1 MGRYHLTYVQ
11 LKMLIAFHRYP
22 SLIES
27 SDADGGS
34 SVAVL
39 TYLRCI
45 IESIDHAELLHVTL
59 QYLLAIPD
67 KIQQDIKPLRPTTLA
82 QRRKSQTLV
91 ANLAQGQEK
100 PMPDLFTL
108 VDLIQTSLQSR
119 NQQTVTAT
127 LRLISV
133 LLRSQHQYAIS
144 SIIKNQP
151 IGHDIPFRT
160 MAAHNRDTNV
170 LFSLAEDLI
179 DHEDLGE
186 MYETHLQDARVLLEA
201 HCCSARLL
209 ALPDAAG
216 ADPSSIKE
224 HFSLVQAHLIRM
236 DDPLIKS
243 LVSILEDFLAND
255 IGTNLSL
262 TQAFSTL
269 ASCGNTRLEFWLL
282 GDPVQHE
289 GIDNQEAAT
298 HDGLE
303 DSDDDDTNLANGED
317 TNLASSEVT
326 LKPVKIDTSTQEL
339 KETTN
344 VTSPVFAAL
353 EDLVQQVERFRRDIH
368 DFDTYLAERRHV
380 FRVGEDIE
388 KAVANDLPPSRRS
401 QESSRP
407 SHSRVRS
414 VPQIGSLSTRLMS
427 ETSSA
432 NASRSSSP
440 RGRQLNDSSSS
451 TLAGR
456 LNHLRISPSPSPS
469 KPASR
474 TFSPSP
480 LQKDAV
486 PSDSNPS
493 TPPKRAITPI
503 GPTDTLRQ
511 NIKLKIRSSSHRNDV
526 PEITSETNSIRSV
539 SVAAET
545 KAADETREVTL
556 SHILTNV
563 IILQEFILEL
573 AAIVQVRASLFGEVK
588 FA

>member
-1 MGRYHLTYVQ
+1 
-11 LKMLIAFHRYP
+11 
-22 SLIES
+22 
-27 SDADGGS
+27 
-34 SVAVL
+34 
-39 TYLRCI
+39 
-45 IESIDHAELLHVTL
+45 
-59 QYLLAIPD
+59 
-67 KIQQDIKPLRPTTLA
+67 
-82 QRRKSQTLV
+82 
-91 ANLAQGQEK
+91 
-100 PMPDLFTL
+100 MPDLFTL
-108 VDLIQTSLQSR
+108 VDLIQTSLQSH

-127 LRLISV
+127 LRLVSV

-144 SIIKNQP
+144 SIIKDQP
-151 IGHDIPFRT
+151 VGHDLPFRT
-160 MAAHNRDTNV
+160 MAAHVRDTTI
-170 LFSLAEDLI
+170 LFSLAEDLM
-179 DHEDLGE
+179 DHDDLGE

-216 ADPSSIKE
+216 ADTLSIKE
-224 HFSLVQAHLIRM
+224 HSSLVRPHLIRL

-243 LVSILEDFLAND
+243 LVSLLENFLAND

-269 ASCGNTRLEFWLL
+269 ASCGNTRLEYWLL
-282 GDPVQHE
+282 GDRVQHE
-289 GIDNQEAAT
+289 DIGNQERAS
-298 HDGLE
+298 DGDLD
-303 DSDDDDTNLANGED
+303 DSDNDDTIPINKGDETD
-317 TNLASSEVT
+317 LASSEVT
-326 LKPVKIDTSTQEL
+326 LKPMKIERPTQALKDTMS
-339 KETTN
+339 

-353 EDLVQQVERFRRDIH
+353 EDLVQHVERFRRDIRE
-368 DFDTYLAERRHV
+368 FDTYLTERRHI
-380 FRVGEDIE
+380 FKVGEDID
-388 KAVANDLPPSRRS
+388 KAVASDLPPSRTS

-414 VPQIGSLSTRLMS
+414 VPQIGSISKRLLS
-427 ETSSA
+427 ETSSG
-432 NASRSSSP
+432 NGSRSSSP
-440 RGRQLNDSSSS
+440 RGRQLNDPPSS

-480 LQKDAV
+480 LQKDAI

-503 GPTDTLRQ
+503 GPADALRQ
-511 NIKLKIRSSSHRNDV
+511 NIKLKIRSSSHRNDT
-526 PEITSETNSIRSV
+526 PDMISETSSIRSE
-539 SVAAET
+539 SVTAAYET
-545 KAADETREVTL
+545 KPAEETREVTL

-588 FA
+588 FV

>member
-1 MGRYHLTYVQ
+1 
-11 LKMLIAFHRYP
+11 MLIAFHRYP

-27 SDADGGS
+27 SDVDGGS

-39 TYLRCI
+39 TYLRCV

-67 KIQQDIKPLRPTTLA
+67 KIQEDIKPLRPTTLA
-82 QRRKSQTLV
+82 QRRKSQTLIS
-91 ANLAQGQEK
+91 NLAQGQEK

-127 LRLISV
+127 LRLVSV

-151 IGHDIPFRT
+151 VGHDIPFRT
-160 MAAHNRDTNV
+160 MAAHNRDANI

-179 DHEDLGE
+179 DHDDLGE

-216 ADPSSIKE
+216 PNLSSIKE
-224 HFSLVQAHLIRM
+224 HSSLVQPHLIRM

-243 LVSILEDFLAND
+243 LVSLLEDFLAND

-289 GIDNQEAAT
+289 GAGNQETA
-298 HDGLE
+298 
-303 DSDDDDTNLANGED
+303 SDDDLDDSENDDTILINSDN

-326 LKPVKIDTSTQEL
+326 LKPVKLGRSTQEL
-339 KETTN
+339 KDTTIF
-344 VTSPVFAAL
+344 TSPVFAAL

-368 DFDTYLAERRHV
+368 EFDTYLAERRHV

-414 VPQIGSLSTRLMS
+414 VPQIGSIPKRLMS

-451 TLAGR
+451 TFAGR

-486 PSDSNPS
+486 PSDPNPS

-503 GPTDTLRQ
+503 GPADALRQ
-511 NIKLKIRSSSHRNDV
+511 NIKLKIRSSSHKNDV
-526 PEITSETNSIRSV
+526 PDITSETSSIRSE

-545 KAADETREVTL
+545 KAADGTREVTL

-588 FA
+588 FV

>member
-1 MGRYHLTYVQ
+1 MQ
-11 LKMLIAFHRYP
+11 LKLLTVLYRYP

-27 SDADGGS
+27 SDVDGGS

-39 TYLRCI
+39 TYLRCV

-67 KIQQDIKPLRPTTLA
+67 KIQEDIKPLRPTTLA
-82 QRRKSQTLV
+82 QRRKSQTLIS
-91 ANLAQGQEK
+91 NLAQGQEK

-127 LRLISV
+127 LRLVSV

-151 IGHDIPFRT
+151 IGHDVPFRT
-160 MAAHNRDTNV
+160 MAAHNRDTTI

-179 DHEDLGE
+179 DHDDLGE

-216 ADPSSIKE
+216 ADAPSIKE
-224 HFSLVQAHLIRM
+224 LFSLVQPHLIRL
-236 DDPLIKS
+236 DDPLMKS
-243 LVSILEDFLAND
+243 LVSLLENFLAND

-282 GDPVQHE
+282 GDPVQHGDISIPE
-289 GIDNQEAAT
+289 TA
-298 HDGLE
+298 
-303 DSDDDDTNLANGED
+303 SDDDLDDSDIED
-317 TNLASSEVT
+317 TIPISKGDDTDLTSSEVT
-326 LKPVKIDTSTQEL
+326 LKPVKSERPTQEL
-339 KETTN
+339 KQTTN

-353 EDLVQQVERFRRDIH
+353 EDLVQQVERFRRDIRE
-368 DFDTYLAERRHV
+368 FDTYLTERRHV
-380 FRVGEDIE
+380 FRVGEDID
-388 KAVANDLPPSRRS
+388 KAVANDFPPSRTS
-401 QESSRP
+401 QESARP

-414 VPQIGSLSTRLMS
+414 VPQIGSISKRLMS

-440 RGRQLNDSSSS
+440 RGRQLNDPPSS

-480 LQKDAV
+480 LQKDTI

-503 GPTDTLRQ
+503 GPADALRQ
-511 NIKLKIRSSSHRNDV
+511 NIKLKIRSSSHRNDT
-526 PEITSETNSIRSV
+526 PDMTSETSSIRSE
-539 SVAAET
+539 SVTAEFKT
-545 KAADETREVTL
+545 AEEIREVTL

-588 FA
+588 FV

>member
-1 MGRYHLTYVQ
+1 MLTVLY
-11 LKMLIAFHRYP
+11 RYP

-27 SDADGGS
+27 SDVDGGS

-39 TYLRCI
+39 TYLRCV

-67 KIQQDIKPLRPTTLA
+67 KIQEDIIPLRPTTLA
-82 QRRKSQTLV
+82 QRRKSQTLIS
-91 ANLAQGQEK
+91 NLAQGQEK

-108 VDLIQTSLQSR
+108 VDLIQTSLQSHS
-119 NQQTVTAT
+119 QQTVTAT
-127 LRLISV
+127 LRLVSV

-151 IGHDIPFRT
+151 IGHDVPFRT
-160 MAAHNRDTNV
+160 MATHNRDTTI

-179 DHEDLGE
+179 EHDDLGE
-186 MYETHLQDARVLLEA
+186 MYETHVQDARVLLEA

-216 ADPSSIKE
+216 ADFQSIKE
-224 HFSLVQAHLIRM
+224 HSGSVQPHLIRP

-243 LVSILEDFLAND
+243 LVSLLEDFLVND

-282 GDPVQHE
+282 GDPVQH
-289 GIDNQEAAT
+289 GDISIQETA
-298 HDGLE
+298 
-303 DSDDDDTNLANGED
+303 SDDDLDDSDNDDTIPINKGDD
-317 TNLASSEVT
+317 TDLASSEVT
-326 LKPVKIDTSTQEL
+326 LKPVNLERPTQEL
-339 KETTN
+339 KGTTN

-353 EDLVQQVERFRRDIH
+353 EDLVQQVERFRRDIRE
-368 DFDTYLAERRHV
+368 FDTYLTERRHV

-388 KAVANDLPPSRRS
+388 KAVANDLPPSRTS

-414 VPQIGSLSTRLMS
+414 VPQIGSLSKRLMS

-440 RGRQLNDSSSS
+440 RGRQLNDPPSS

-456 LNHLRISPSPSPS
+456 LNHLRISRSPSPS
-469 KPASR
+469 KPAST

-486 PSDSNPS
+486 PSGSNSS

-503 GPTDTLRQ
+503 GPADALRQ
-511 NIKLKIRSSSHRNDV
+511 NIKLKIKSSSHRNDT
-526 PEITSETNSIRSV
+526 PDMTSETSSIRSE
-539 SVAAET
+539 SVTAET
-545 KAADETREVTL
+545 KTADETREVTL

-563 IILQEFILEL
+563 IILQEFILEI

-588 FA
+588 FV

>member
-1 MGRYHLTYVQ
+1 
-11 LKMLIAFHRYP
+11 MLIAFHRYP

-39 TYLRCI
+39 TYLRCV

-67 KIQQDIKPLRPTTLA
+67 KVQEDIKPLRPTTLA
-82 QRRKSQTLV
+82 QRRKSQTLIS
-91 ANLAQGQEK
+91 NLAQGQEK

-127 LRLISV
+127 LRLVSV

-151 IGHDIPFRT
+151 AGHDIPFRT
-160 MAAHNRDTNV
+160 MAAHNRDANI

-179 DHEDLGE
+179 DHDDLGE

-216 ADPSSIKE
+216 ANFSGIKE
-224 HFSLVQAHLIRM
+224 HSSLVQPHLIRM

-243 LVSILEDFLAND
+243 LVSLLEDFLAND

-289 GIDNQEAAT
+289 GIGNQETA
-298 HDGLE
+298 
-303 DSDDDDTNLANGED
+303 SDDDLDDTDNDDTILNNSDD

-326 LKPVKIDTSTQEL
+326 LKPVKIERPTQEL
-339 KETTN
+339 KKITN

-368 DFDTYLAERRHV
+368 EFDTYLAERRHV
-380 FRVGEDIE
+380 FKVGEDIE

-414 VPQIGSLSTRLMS
+414 VPQIGSISKRLMS

-486 PSDSNPS
+486 PSDPTPS

-503 GPTDTLRQ
+503 GPADALRQ
-511 NIKLKIRSSSHRNDV
+511 NIKLMIRSSSHRNDV
-526 PEITSETNSIRSV
+526 AEITSETSSIRSE
-539 SVAAET
+539 SVTAET

-588 FA
+588 FV

>member
-1 MGRYHLTYVQ
+1 
-11 LKMLIAFHRYP
+11 MLIVLYSYP

-27 SDADGGS
+27 SDVDGGS

-39 TYLRCI
+39 TYLRCV
-45 IESIDHAELLHVTL
+45 IESIDHAGLLHVTL

-67 KIQQDIKPLRPTTLA
+67 KIQQDITPLRPTTLA
-82 QRRKSQTLV
+82 QRRKSQTLIS
-91 ANLAQGQEK
+91 NLAQGQEK

-108 VDLIQTSLQSR
+108 VDLIQTSLESH

-127 LRLISV
+127 LRLVSV

-151 IGHDIPFRT
+151 VGHDVPFRT
-160 MAAHNRDTNV
+160 MGAHNRDTTI
-170 LFSLAEDLI
+170 LLSLAEDLI
-179 DHEDLGE
+179 DHDDLGE

-209 ALPDAAG
+209 ALPGPAG
-216 ADPSSIKE
+216 ADISGIKE
-224 HFSLVQAHLIRM
+224 HFSLVQPHLIRL

-243 LVSILEDFLAND
+243 LVSLLENFLAND

-282 GDPVQHE
+282 GDPVRN
-289 GIDNQEAAT
+289 GDIGNLDTA
-298 HDGLE
+298 
-303 DSDDDDTNLANGED
+303 SDDDLDDSNNDDIIPINKGDDTD
-317 TNLASSEVT
+317 LASSEVT
-326 LKPVKIDTSTQEL
+326 LKPVKLKGPTQEL
-339 KETTN
+339 KDTTN
-344 VTSPVFAAL
+344 FTSPVFAAL
-353 EDLVQQVERFRRDIH
+353 EDLVQQVERFRRDIRE
-368 DFDTYLAERRHV
+368 FDTYLTERRHV
-380 FRVGEDIE
+380 FRVGEDID
-388 KAVANDLPPSRRS
+388 KAVANDLPPSRTS

-414 VPQIGSLSTRLMS
+414 VPQIGSISKRLMS

-440 RGRQLNDSSSS
+440 RGRQLNDPPSS
-451 TLAGR
+451 TLTGR

-503 GPTDTLRQ
+503 GPADALRQ
-511 NIKLKIRSSSHRNDV
+511 NIKLKISSSSHRNDT
-526 PEITSETNSIRSV
+526 PDMTSETSSIRSE

-545 KAADETREVTL
+545 RTADDTREVTL

-573 AAIVQVRASLFGEVK
+573 AAVVQVRASLFGEVK
-588 FA
+588 FV

>member
-1 MGRYHLTYVQ
+1 M
-11 LKMLIAFHRYP
+11 
-22 SLIES
+22 
-27 SDADGGS
+27 DGGS

-39 TYLRCI
+39 TYLRCV

-67 KIQQDIKPLRPTTLA
+67 KIQEDITPVRPTTLA
-82 QRRKSQTLV
+82 QRRKSQTLIS
-91 ANLAQGQEK
+91 NLAQGQEK

-108 VDLIQTSLQSR
+108 VDLIQTSLQSH

-127 LRLISV
+127 LRLVSV

-151 IGHDIPFRT
+151 IGHDVPFRT
-160 MAAHNRDTNV
+160 MAAHNRDTTI

-179 DHEDLGE
+179 EHDDLGE

-201 HCCSARLL
+201 HCCSTRLL

-216 ADPSSIKE
+216 ADFPSIKE
-224 HFSLVQAHLIRM
+224 HSSSVQPHLIRP

-243 LVSILEDFLAND
+243 LVSLLEDFLVND

-289 GIDNQEAAT
+289 DLSIQETA
-298 HDGLE
+298 
-303 DSDDDDTNLANGED
+303 SDDDLDDSDNDDTIPINKGDD
-317 TNLASSEVT
+317 TDLTSSEVT
-326 LKPVKIDTSTQEL
+326 LKPVNLERPTQEL
-339 KETTN
+339 KGTTN

-353 EDLVQQVERFRRDIH
+353 EDLVQQVERFRRDIRE
-368 DFDTYLAERRHV
+368 FDTYLAERRHV

-388 KAVANDLPPSRRS
+388 KAVANDLPPSRTS

-414 VPQIGSLSTRLMS
+414 VPQIGSLSKRLMS

-440 RGRQLNDSSSS
+440 RGRQLNDPPSS

-469 KPASR
+469 KSASR

-480 LQKDAV
+480 LQKDAT
-486 PSDSNPS
+486 PSGSNSS

-503 GPTDTLRQ
+503 GPADALRQ
-511 NIKLKIRSSSHRNDV
+511 NIKLKIKFSGHRNDT
-526 PEITSETNSIRSV
+526 PDMTSETSSIRSE
-539 SVAAET
+539 SVTAET
-545 KAADETREVTL
+545 KTADETREVTL

-588 FA
+588 FV

>member
-1 MGRYHLTYVQ
+1 MQ
-11 LKMLIAFHRYP
+11 LKMLTVLYRYP

-27 SDADGGS
+27 SDVDGGS

-39 TYLRCI
+39 TYLRCV

-59 QYLLAIPD
+59 QYLLARPD
-67 KIQQDIKPLRPTTLA
+67 KIQEDIKPLRPTTLA

-91 ANLAQGQEK
+91 SNLAQGQEK

-108 VDLIQTSLQSR
+108 VDLIQTSLQSH

-127 LRLISV
+127 LRLVSV

-144 SIIKNQP
+144 SIIKDQP
-151 IGHDIPFRT
+151 VGYDIPFRT
-160 MAAHNRDTNV
+160 MAAHNRDTTI

-179 DHEDLGE
+179 EHDELGE
-186 MYETHLQDARVLLEA
+186 MYETHLQDARVLLES

-216 ADPSSIKE
+216 AEFSNIKDRS
-224 HFSLVQAHLIRM
+224 SLVQPHLIRL

-243 LVSILEDFLAND
+243 LVSLLENFLAND

-282 GDPVQHE
+282 GAPVQHDE
-289 GIDNQEAAT
+289 IGIQETASDADLDQSDN
-298 HDGLE
+298 
-303 DSDDDDTNLANGED
+303 DDTIPIKKGDETD
-317 TNLASSEVT
+317 LASSEVT
-326 LKPVKIDTSTQEL
+326 LKPMKRERPTYEL
-339 KETTN
+339 KDTTN
-344 VTSPVFAAL
+344 VASPVFAAL
-353 EDLVQQVERFRRDIH
+353 EDLVQQVERFRRDIR
-368 DFDTYLAERRHV
+368 DFDTYLTERRHV

-388 KAVANDLPPSRRS
+388 KAVANDFPPSRTS

-414 VPQIGSLSTRLMS
+414 VPQIGSISKRLLS

-440 RGRQLNDSSSS
+440 RGRQLNDPPSS
-451 TLAGR
+451 TLTGR

-480 LQKDAV
+480 LQKDAI

-503 GPTDTLRQ
+503 SPTDALRQ
-511 NIKLKIRSSSHRNDV
+511 NIKLKIRSSKYRNDT
-526 PEITSETNSIRSV
+526 PDMTSETSSIRSE
-539 SVAAET
+539 SVVAESRT
-545 KAADETREVTL
+545 AEEIKEVTL

-563 IILQEFILEL
+563 VILQEFILEL

-588 FA
+588 FV